1 VTLPPWAEWRADP
14 ALPPYTVGLEE
25 EVMLLD
31 PRRLALEHRIDDVLA
46 ELSPWLGAHVG
57 AETHGCT
64 LELATGVCE
73 TVGDA
78 VAELAALRAR
88 LASELHP
95 LGLRAA
101 VAGTHPTA
109 VWHETRVSTGARYR
123 LLSES
128 LRELARREPTF
139 ALHVHVGLPDPAT
152 AVRVCDRLRAHLPLV
167 LALSANSP
175 YWQGRDSGLASA
187 RTPLFQAFPRVGIPR
202 RFGTYD
208 RYVAAIDVLLR
219 AGAFPEPTFVWWDVR
234 LQPRLGTVE
243 VRIADAQ
250 TRVEDTAAIAA
261 IVQAVA
267 KLEAEEGAAPDALLA
282 ADEVLA
288 ENRFLAARDGVA
300 ARLVDPVTDRLVC
313 VREQLDALLE
323 AAEPHA
329 RELGC
334 AFGLDAARALAE
346 RPGADR
352 QRAVGGEGDLK
363 AVVAALAEGFA
374 PGRDAAPLCASADRD
389 DLQAPLAARGGDDG
403 HVADALVAQGGA
415 DG

>member
-1 VTLPPWAEWRADP
+1 MTLPRWAEWRADP
-14 ALPPYTVGLEE
+14 RLEPYTVGLEE

-31 PRRLALEHRIDDVLA
+31 PRRLTLEHRIDDVLV
-46 ELSPWLGAHVG
+46 ELSPWLAEHVG

-88 LASELHP
+88 LKSELRP
-95 LGLRAA
+95 LGLCAA

-109 VWHETRVSTGARYR
+109 VWHDVRVSGGARYQ

-139 ALHVHVGLPDPAT
+139 ALHVHVGIADPET
-152 AVRVCDRLRAHLPLV
+152 AVRVADRLRAHLPLI

-175 YWQGRDSGLASA
+175 FWQGRDSGMASA

-202 RFGTYD
+202 QFGTYG
-208 RYVAAIDVLLR
+208 RYVEAIDVLLR

-234 LQPRLGTVE
+234 LQPRFGTVE

-250 TRVEDTAAIAA
+250 TRVEDTAAIVAL
-261 IVQAVA
+261 VQAAA
-267 KLEAEEGAAPDALLA
+267 KLEAEEGFAAPRLLA

-288 ENRFLAARDGVA
+288 ENRFLAARDGMA
-300 ARLVDPVTDRLVC
+300 AEVVDPSGDRMVPASDVLSAL
-313 VREQLDALLE
+313 LDATM
-323 AAEPHA
+323 PHA

-334 AFGLDAARALAE
+334 AFGLEAASALAE
-346 RPGADR
+346 WPGASR
-352 QRAVGGEGDLK
+352 QRAVATRDSGLLG
-363 AVVAALAEGFA
+363 VVAALTGGF
-374 PGRDAAPLCASADRD
+374 SADRD
-389 DLQAPLAARGGDDG
+389 DAQAPLAARGLDHRD
-403 HVADALVAQGGA
+403 VADPLVAQGGA
-415 DG
+415 DRRVECEQAL